1 MVSETSMNRF
11 LYTVSTLVKLF
22 LDEKGQSCSKGTKC
36 HTHASEASKTV
47 PIVQKK
53 EKITI
58 QVPRFPAGTNSKNQD
73 ENTCP
78 LSTPMPTKNRRA
90 SKQK

>member
-1 MVSETSMNRF
+1 MTKHYKNIMVSE
-11 LYTVSTLVKLF
+11 
-22 LDEKGQSCSKGTKC
+22 
-36 HTHASEASKTV
+36 THASEASKTV

-78 LSTPMPTKNRRA
+78 LPTPMPTKNRRA